1 MTITLP
7 DSHRAWLED
16 QAARLG
22 SSVDRVVTQL
32 IEEAWETDEVEAKV
46 LEAVA
51 GPSAEPMTRTD
62 WERLRARVK
71 SGPAPAEQG

>member
-7 DSHRAWLED
+7 DAHRAWLEE

-32 IEEAWETDEVEAKV
+32 IEEAWETEEAEAKV
-46 LEAVA
+46 REAVA
-51 GPSAEPMTRTD
+51 GPPAEPMTPAD
-62 WERLRARVK
+62 WDRLRARVT
-71 SGPAPAEQG
+71 SGPAPGARG